1 VSTIGALT
9 QFTRQKKALDARASG
24 LGVSD
29 GLGRRIRSHREESKV
44 SLCEF
49 ARRLGISPSAV
60 SQIET
65 GKSRPSVSTLYAI
78 VTELGISLDELFS
91 PTGQAVQARTTVR
104 PPVEP
109 AGRKP
114 APAAETLPEQR
125 HVQRADGRSVIDLE
139 SGVRWERLTPQADHE
154 VDFLQ
159 VIYDV
164 GGSSSHGDRFIRHSG
179 REYGVVLSG
188 ALEVTVGFD
197 TYQLGPGDSICFD
210 SSVPHVLRNV
220 GNEPVRGIWCV
231 IGWHDDERVGDSTH
245 ASGA

>member
-1 VSTIGALT
+1 MTQSTG
-9 QFTRQKKALDARASG
+9 QKKALDARASR
-24 LGVSD
+24 LDVRD

-44 SLCEF
+44 SLREF

-91 PTGQAVQARTTVR
+91 PTGQGVQGSTRVH

-114 APAAETLPEQR
+114 PPAAQTLQERR
-125 HVQRADGRSVIDLE
+125 HVQRADGRSAIDLE

-164 GGSSSHGDRFIRHSG
+164 GGSSSQGDRFIRHSG

-188 ALEVTVGFD
+188 VLEVIVGFD
-197 TYQLGPGDSICFD
+197 TYRLGPGDSICFD
-210 SSVPHVLRNV
+210 STVPHILRNV
-220 GNEPVRGIWCV
+220 GDEPVRGIWCV
-231 IGWHDDERVGDSTH
+231 IGWHDDERVNSTPVP
-245 ASGA
+245 GR